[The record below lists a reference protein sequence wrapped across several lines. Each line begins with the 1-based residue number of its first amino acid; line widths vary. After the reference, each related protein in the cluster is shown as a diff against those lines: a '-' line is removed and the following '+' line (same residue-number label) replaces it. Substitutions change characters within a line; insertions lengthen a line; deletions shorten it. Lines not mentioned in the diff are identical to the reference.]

1 MAAELLFLKLMIIFS
16 IFLKKIGFYVMLGV
30 ALLYMLLVI
39 KLFNKINLG
48 IGLLKIASATTY
60 SL

>member
-1 MAAELLFLKLMIIFS
+1 
-16 IFLKKIGFYVMLGV
+16 MLGL
-30 ALLYMLLVI
+30 ALLYMLIVI

-60 SL
+60 SLN